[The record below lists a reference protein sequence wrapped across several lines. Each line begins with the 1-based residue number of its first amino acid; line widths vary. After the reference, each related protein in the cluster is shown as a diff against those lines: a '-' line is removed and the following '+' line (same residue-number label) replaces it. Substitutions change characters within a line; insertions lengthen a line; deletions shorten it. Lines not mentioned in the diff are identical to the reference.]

1 MIFVVEVPHDGH
13 PHAWFAFEGA
23 DLLGKIA
30 AEDAF
35 QEWEIFDRTSA
46 RELFELVG
54 AVPDAPDASEAFP
67 GISRLAQEYGLDTPL
82 YRADHLLERGC
93 YQPAAVSLEAAC
105 EAALKRRKLPAR
117 EGGVLRDYRVYWSE
131 PDAVLAIESQDPF
144 FAEHGNWRALHALRE
159 QLLAL
164 DVLAAD

>member
-1 MIFVVEVPHDGH
+1 MIFVVEVPHEGH
-13 PHAWFAFEGA
+13 PYAWFAYEGD

-30 AEDAF
+30 AEDEF
-35 QEWEIFDRTSA
+35 QEWEIFDQTCA

-54 AVPDAPDASEAFP
+54 AKPGAVGVGEAFP
-67 GISRLAQEYGLDTPL
+67 GISRLALEFGLDTPL

-93 YQPAAVSLEAAC
+93 YQPEAVTVEAAC
-105 EAALKRRKLPAR
+105 EAALHKRKLPTD
-117 EGGVLRDYRVYWSE
+117 EGGSLRDFRIYWSE

-144 FAEHGNWRALHALRE
+144 FAEKGHWRALHALRE